1 MLVLGSQ
8 LIDTPIMSLQTGSEL
23 ARTKTPI
30 IDPRSLT
37 ILAYEVEGPLL
48 DEHPSLL
55 RLQDVRELSNI
66 GMIVDSSDEF
76 IGLDDVIKIK
86 AVHDLHFQ
94 LIGMNVIDDHKR
106 KLGKVS
112 DYSIDAGSFI
122 LQQLNVKRPLLKSF
136 GDAEFL
142 IHRSQIT
149 EINDTTIIVRSGAQ
163 KAEESVKDVVRNYTN
178 PFRQGSTQPET
189 IDVKR

>member
-23 ARTKTPI
+23 ARTKIPV
-30 IDPRSLT
+30 IDPRTLT
-37 ILAYEVEGPLL
+37 ILAYEVEGSLL

-55 RLQDVRELSNI
+55 RLEDVRELSNI

-76 IGLDDVIKIK
+76 VGLNDVIKIK

-112 DYSIDAGSFI
+112 DYSIDSGSFV
-122 LQQLNVKRPLLKSF
+122 LQQLNVKRPILKSF

-142 IHRSQIT
+142 IHRSQIA

-178 PFRQGSTQPET
+178 PFRQGSAQPET
-189 IDVKR
+189 IDSKH

>member
-23 ARTKTPI
+23 ARTKVPV
-30 IDPRSLT
+30 IDPRTLT
-37 ILAYEVEGPLL
+37 IVAYEVEGALL

-55 RLQDVRELSNI
+55 RLEDVRELSNI

-76 IGLDDVIKIK
+76 IGLGDVIKIK
-86 AVHDLHFQ
+86 AVHELHFQ

-163 KAEESVKDVVRNYTN
+163 KTEESVKDVVRNYTN
-178 PFRQGSTQPET
+178 PFRQGSAQPET
-189 IDVKR
+189 IDSKH